1 MSKQGQ
7 THCPKKTKQ
16 QTDTPMK
23 LIHKSLLLAAAAA
36 ALSLAAADTNSNPPA
51 RPEGHGRP
59 VPPIIAALDANGDGI
74 IDAVEISNAA
84 AVLTKLDVNG
94 DGNLSMDELRPTRPE
109 GGPGARG
116 DREHRGGPGGPGGKD
131 AGKRRGPGGPGGPGG
146 PNGGPE
152 GHGRG
157 PRPEANT
164 AE

>member
-1 MSKQGQ
+1 
-7 THCPKKTKQ
+7 
-16 QTDTPMK
+16 MK
-23 LIHKSLLLAAAAA
+23 LIHKTLLLATAAA

-51 RPEGHGRP
+51 RPEGRGRP

-74 IDAVEISNAA
+74 IDPVEISNAVA
-84 AVLTKLDVNG
+84 ALTKLDVNG
-94 DGNLSMDELRPTRPE
+94 DGNLSGDELHPARPE
-109 GGPGARG
+109 
-116 DREHRGGPGGPGGKD
+116 GGPGGPGGKD

-157 PRPEANT
+157 PRPEANG

>member
-1 MSKQGQ
+1 
-7 THCPKKTKQ
+7 
-16 QTDTPMK
+16 MK
-23 LIHKSLLLAAAAA
+23 LIHKTLLLATAAA

-74 IDAVEISNAA
+74 IDAVEISNAV

-94 DGNLSMDELRPTRPE
+94 DGNLSMDELRPARPE

-116 DREHRGGPGGPGGKD
+116 DREHRGGPGGNDGG
-131 AGKRRGPGGPGGPGG
+131 GKRRGPGGPGG

-157 PRPEANT
+157 PRPEANA

>member
-1 MSKQGQ
+1 LRSKQGL

-23 LIHKSLLLAAAAA
+23 LIHKTLLLATAAA

-51 RPEGHGRP
+51 RHEGHGRP

-74 IDAVEISNAA
+74 IDPVEISNAVA
-84 AVLTKLDVNG
+84 ALTKLDING

-109 GGPGARG
+109 GGPGDRG
-116 DREHRGGPGGPGGKD
+116 NREHRGGPGGPGGKEG
-131 AGKRRGPGGPGGPGG
+131 GKRHGHGGPGG
-146 PNGGPE
+146 NAGGPE

-157 PRPEANT
+157 PRPDAPP

>member
-1 MSKQGQ
+1 
-7 THCPKKTKQ
+7 
-16 QTDTPMK
+16 MK
-23 LIHKSLLLAAAAA
+23 LIHKTLLLATAAA

-51 RPEGHGRP
+51 RHEGHGRP

-74 IDAVEISNAA
+74 IDPVEISNAVA
-84 AVLTKLDVNG
+84 ALTKLDVNG
-94 DGNLSMDELRPTRPE
+94 DGNLSGDELHPARPE

-157 PRPEANT
+157 PRPEANG

>member
-1 MSKQGQ
+1 LRSKQGL

-16 QTDTPMK
+16 QTNTSMK
-23 LIHKSLLLAAAAA
+23 LIHKTLLLATAAA

-51 RPEGHGRP
+51 RHEGRGRP

-74 IDAVEISNAA
+74 IDAVEISNAVA
-84 AVLTKLDVNG
+84 ALTKLDVNG
-94 DGNLSMDELRPTRPE
+94 DGNLSGDELHPARPE

-131 AGKRRGPGGPGGPGG
+131 ASKRRGPGGPGG

-157 PRPEANT
+157 PRPEANA